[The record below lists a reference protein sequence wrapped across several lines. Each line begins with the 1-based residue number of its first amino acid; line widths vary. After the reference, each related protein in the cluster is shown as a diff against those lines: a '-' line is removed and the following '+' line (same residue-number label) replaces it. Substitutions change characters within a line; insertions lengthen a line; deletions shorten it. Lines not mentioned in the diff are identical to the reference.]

1 VAGHLEQ
8 AFPAYDAPTMAAEAS
23 ASAVDIAVGE
33 EMALFDA
40 QVVVRAHEQAVY
52 ARPIES
58 WMTLLHPHQLAL
70 VRRRWNGPARISG
83 PAGTGKTVVRLHR
96 AAWLAQRTTGAIL
109 YMTFVRNLPR
119 VQAHL
124 LARLSPAV
132 ADGSSSAACTRGP
145 WRC

>member
-1 VAGHLEQ
+1 MVFAGRSMDVRVGSVRLLGATEAAPSLAGLPRRLTGPQVHRVAGHLEQ

-58 WMTLLHPHQLAL
+58 WMTFLHPTSWLGSACPH
-70 VRRRWNGPARISG
+70 VRGWAHVAPEHRR
-83 PAGTGKTVVRLHR
+83 
-96 AAWLAQRTTGAIL
+96 
-109 YMTFVRNLPR
+109 LPR
-119 VQAHL
+119 HPY
-124 LARLSPAV
+124 RFRPS
-132 ADGSSSAACTRGP
+132 
-145 WRC
+145 